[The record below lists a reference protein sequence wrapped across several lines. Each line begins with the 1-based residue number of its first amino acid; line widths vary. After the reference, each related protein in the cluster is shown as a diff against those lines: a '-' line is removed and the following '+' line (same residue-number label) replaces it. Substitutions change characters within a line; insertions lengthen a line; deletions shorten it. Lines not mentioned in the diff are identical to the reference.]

1 MAKSTGA
8 RSVDRINT
16 ATEVETERT
25 PLLAG
30 TPTPISSSR
39 TPSYAEEEEPTT
51 PTTTTITNNGHDD
64 DDNDDD
70 PANQPINHL
79 RSLLRPRVLLL
90 TFALLFLIEL
100 SIGTMVTPTNAIM
113 ESIICRQMHPD
124 LFSNATSPSVSG
136 GDGNSNGSSTLIP
149 VRHFAGGVILAD
161 DPVCKGPDVQGY
173 LAMLRGW
180 QATFESVPGM
190 LTAVPYGVLSDRWGR
205 RGVLGLSLG
214 GISLGVV
221 WTFAVCKS
229 FCLVFLSR

>member
-1 MAKSTGA
+1 
-8 RSVDRINT
+8 
-16 ATEVETERT
+16 
-25 PLLAG
+25 
-30 TPTPISSSR
+30 
-39 TPSYAEEEEPTT
+39 
-51 PTTTTITNNGHDD
+51 
-64 DDNDDD
+64 
-70 PANQPINHL
+70 
-79 RSLLRPRVLLL
+79 
-90 TFALLFLIEL
+90 
-100 SIGTMVTPTNAIM
+100 
-113 ESIICRQMHPD
+113 MHPD

-136 GDGNSNGSSTLIP
+136 NGNSNGSSALIP

-221 WTFAVCKS
+221 WTFGVCKS
-229 FCLVFLSR
+229 FFSLDLAMIEVVEVSGVFFERVGC